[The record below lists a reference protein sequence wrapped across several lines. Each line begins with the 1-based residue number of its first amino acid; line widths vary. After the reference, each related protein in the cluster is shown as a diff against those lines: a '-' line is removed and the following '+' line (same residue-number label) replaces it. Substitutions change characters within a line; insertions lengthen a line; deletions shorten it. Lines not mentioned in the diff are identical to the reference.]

1 MEKKIIL
8 DACCGPKMMWFDK
21 KDPRAVYMDIR
32 IADFIA
38 CDGRRAHID
47 PDIIGDFRK
56 MPFDDNSFKMV
67 VFDPPHLK
75 KLGQNS
81 FTAQKYG
88 KLFPTWEDDLK
99 SGFEECMRVLQ
110 NEGFLIFKWNEY
122 QISIKKII
130 EIFGVQPL
138 FVHKSGKQSRT
149 HWLCFIKD

>member
-1 MEKKIIL
+1 MENKIIL

-32 IADFIA
+32 RDDFIA
-38 CDGRRAHID
+38 CDGRRIIIS
-47 PDIIGDFRK
+47 PDVIGDFRK

-75 KLGQNS
+75 ELGQNS

-138 FVHKSGKQSRT
+138 FGHKSGKQSLT
-149 HWLCFIKD
+149 HWLCFMKN

>member
-38 CDGRRAHID
+38 CDGRRALID
-47 PDIIGDFRK
+47 PDVIGDFRK

-67 VFDPPHLK
+67 VFDPPHLN

-99 SGFEECMRVLQ
+99 SGFEESMRVLQ
-110 NEGFLIFKWNEY
+110 KEGFLIFKWNEY
-122 QISIKKII
+122 EISIKKII

-138 FVHKSGKQSRT
+138 FGHKSGKQSLT

>member
-1 MEKKIIL
+1 MENKIIL

-32 IADFIA
+32 KTELTA
-38 CDGRRAHID
+38 CDGRRIIIS
-47 PDIIGDFRK
+47 PDVIGDFRK

-99 SGFEECMRVLQ
+99 SGFDECMRVLQ

-122 QISIKKII
+122 EISIKKII

-138 FVHKSGKQSRT
+138 FGHKSGKQSLT

>member
-1 MEKKIIL
+1 MENKIIL

-21 KDPRAVYMDIR
+21 KNPRAVYMDIR
-32 IADFIA
+32 RDDFIA
-38 CDGRRAHID
+38 CDGRRIIIS
-47 PDIIGDFRK
+47 PDVIGDFRK

-88 KLFPTWEDDLK
+88 KLLPTWEDDLK

-122 QISIKKII
+122 QIPLSKII

-138 FVHKSGKQSRT
+138 FGHKSGKQSLT
-149 HWLCFIKD
+149 HWLCFMKN

>member
-1 MEKKIIL
+1 MENKIIL

-32 IADFIA
+32 RDDFIA
-38 CDGRRAHID
+38 CDGRRIIIS
-47 PDIIGDFRK
+47 PDVIGDFRK

-75 KLGQNS
+75 ELGQNS

-122 QISIKKII
+122 EISIKKII

-138 FVHKSGKQSRT
+138 FGHKSGKQSLT

>member
-32 IADFIA
+32 RDDFIA
-38 CDGRRAHID
+38 CDGRRIIIS
-47 PDIIGDFRK
+47 PDVIGDFRK

-75 KLGQNS
+75 ELGQNS

-122 QISIKKII
+122 EISIKKII

-138 FVHKSGKQSRT
+138 FGHKSGKQSLT